1 MKIKHYI
8 HLNFELKILKS
19 ILLFITCLFMSN
31 CSCDETYTCPPIQ
44 PQFEYLISVAPD
56 DSQLYTTLSNDS
68 LRFYVT
74 DRNYS
79 PRYEEKCRKRR
90 YSGCECIDCQAY
102 AFFLA
107 SCDTTF
113 TKKNHY
119 LLRIDESSTD
129 ANIMVSSGLSIDFLN
144 FKVYFNLMDANIIQP
159 IPIFSP
165 LLQLNGKTFTI

>member
-144 FKVYFNLMDANIIQP
+144 FNLN
-159 IPIFSP
+159 
-165 LLQLNGKTFTI
+165 